1 MDTSKIKKAR
11 ELRNYTQEY
20 MAQQLGMTQ
29 QNYSKLEKGEI
40 GLSVERL
47 EEVCKILDIR
57 LEDLE
62 KIDEKLIFQNNTFSF
77 ADGSSN
83 INYADNQL
91 FVNTIK
97 HLYEELIKQ
106 LREENLYLK
115 NLIKQIMEQK

>member
-1 MDTSKIKKAR
+1 MDTIKIKKAR

-40 GLSVERL
+40 SLSIERL

-62 KIDEKLIFQNNTFSF
+62 KIDDKLVFQNNTFSF

-83 INYADNQL
+83 INYADNQS

-97 HLYEELIKQ
+97 LLYEELIKQ
-106 LREENLYLK
+106 LKEENLYLK
-115 NLIKQIMEQK
+115 NLINQMMEQK

>member
-1 MDTSKIKKAR
+1 MNTIKIKKAR

-40 GLSVERL
+40 SLSIERL

-62 KIDEKLIFQNNTFSF
+62 KIDDKLVFQNNTFSF
-77 ADGSSN
+77 ADSSSN

-91 FVNTIK
+91 FIDTIK

-106 LREENLYLK
+106 LKEENLYLK
-115 NLIKQIMEQK
+115 NLIKQMMEQK